1 MGSTGTHAKKKGE
14 SKGTEGLIDLVFSW
28 SLSDVLNKNLYK
40 PKVKLIPKTF
50 SSTNEYLNSFI
61 YPLIEET
68 HADLFSS
75 METVARAPT
84 RETWTVNISK
94 NFKPPKDLYYKIS
107 LNRNRDST
115 ANGEVYEPEFGD
127 LIALTE
133 VRPKRIDDLDRPKSP
148 YLLALVQRSEYG
160 SERIDIRASKPI
172 MLGEE
177 DGDHRRGDENRKR
190 FFVVY
195 LTNMITNLRIWTAL
209 KSDAEGENMKIIK
222 RVLQPDS
229 TIEENCTECLSDESN
244 QAVLSVIKNVVSSFK
259 LDNSQQD
266 AVLSCIATRQ
276 CHHQNTVKLIWGPP
290 GTGKTKTVA
299 SLLFVLLRIK
309 CRTLTCAPTNIAVL
323 GVTSRLMSLVSP
335 ALQYDTY
342 GLGDIV
348 LFGNGERMKIDD
360 HEDLFDVFLDYRV
373 VALSSCLAPM
383 SGWKHN
389 VESMICLLENPK
401 KMYHLYL
408 KEEKKKD
415 KDDTEEE
422 EETSFGNGM
431 VINNQDKEADI
442 YGQDLNDKDKKG
454 IWRRKIVQTLK
465 ESKKMEKKKEKELS
479 KRRGKL
485 KGDKR
490 DEKDNSTQSK
500 KERNVKKDGD
510 PMTFEEFF
518 MKRFK
523 HIGNQLIFCTR
534 NLYTHMP
541 TSFISMEVAKNMI
554 KALDLLKTIGTIYT
568 HAVANKGLKEVLN
581 GIGKVGDRIKH
592 FRKLSCCK
600 RECIQILK
608 FLSEKLDL
616 PNFTERYEI
625 WSFCLQNASLI
636 FCTASSSAKLPT
648 EGMRPLELLVI
659 DEAAQ
664 LKECES
670 AIPLQICQKTEFGR
684 SLFERLVILG
694 HEKHLLSVQYRM
706 HPSISLFP
714 KREFYE
720 SKILDGPNVK
730 EQAYKRCFLRGSMYG
745 SYSFINISH
754 GKEEFDSRHSS
765 KNMVEVAVVSEIVA
779 RLFKESV
786 ASKQKVRVGC
796 ISPYKAQ
803 VFALQEKFG
812 KTYNTDSKS
821 DFSMN
826 VRSVDGFQGGEEDLI
841 IISTVRCNGSGS
853 VGFLSNRQRTNV
865 ALTRARHCLWILGN
879 GATLINSGSVWKKL
893 VVDAKARSCFYDAT
907 EDKNLAQAVAG
918 ALVELNQL
926 DALLTTDSLLFRNT
940 RWKACFSD
948 HFVESSS
955 RIKNVDVRKQVLCI
969 IQRLS
974 SGCWHQHRKANILEK
989 LGGTSP
995 QLLELCTVNGGLN
1008 LIWSV
1013 DVVRVA
1019 SKDFQVLK
1027 FWDILPMA
1035 EIPQLAKHLDSLFGN
1050 YTDDKMNRCK
1060 CRSFEGNLVVP
1071 VTWPAGS
1078 GARKKTSTA
1087 DSDYVR
1093 PLESRLAKLSI
1104 MDEPGSPSNSF
1115 VVKMGTNVKKGE
1127 SKGEGLIDLVF
1138 SWSLSDV
1145 LNRHL
1150 YKAKVELIPRTF
1162 SSTSEYM
1169 NSFISPLIEETHAD
1183 LSSSVETATR
1193 APTREIWTV
1202 KISKDFKP
1210 PKDLY
1215 YNISLDRK
1223 RDTANDEGMY
1233 EPEFG
1238 DLIAFTE
1245 VRPRC
1250 IDDLDRPK
1258 SPYLIALVQRVD
1270 DYGSG
1275 KIEIRASKPIVPG
1288 EYGGTQGNKQNRRLF
1303 VVHLTNMITNLR
1315 IWTALKSEL
1324 EGGNMNI
1331 IKRVLQTD
1339 STIYLHHFTC
1349 HNPSQIEDCCTKCL
1363 SEESNLAVKSIIKN
1377 TISSSKFSSSKLDTS
1392 QLDAVLSCVATR
1404 QCRHQNT
1411 VKLIWGPPGTGKTKT
1426 VASLLF
1432 VLLRMKCRTLTC
1444 APTNV
1449 AVLGVASRLM
1459 SLVSGALEYDTYG
1472 LGDIV
1477 LFGNGERMK
1486 IDDHEDLFDVF
1497 LANRVYAL
1505 ARCLAPRS
1513 GWKHNVESMICL
1525 LEDPEEMYRMYLE
1538 QEEMN
1543 KNKDEEA
1550 EEEGE
1555 EEAAS
1560 FGNQI
1565 ANNNEDK
1572 EEDSDNDLNDG
1583 DKREIW
1589 RRKIVQTLKKNKKKE
1604 SSKREGKL
1612 KCDKREEKDNSTR
1625 SNKEKGEKV
1634 EKDEDPMTFEEFF
1647 MKRFKLFENQLIF
1660 CITNLYTHMP
1670 TSFISVEV
1678 VKKMIKALDLLKSI
1692 GTMSTRAVV
1701 NKGLIEVMN
1710 GVDDVDNMIK
1720 HYRKLSSS
1728 KTECLQI
1735 LKFLSEAL
1743 CLPSFTERY
1752 KIQSFCLENA
1762 YLIFCTASSSSK
1774 LHTEGMRPLELLVI
1788 DEAAQLKE
1796 CESTIPLQ
1804 LSGLCH
1810 AILIGDERQLPAML
1824 CELAE
1829 FGRSLFERLVILGHK
1844 RHLLNIQ
1851 YRMHPSISLF
1861 PNREFYDS
1869 KILDGPNVKER
1880 TYERRFLR
1888 GRMYGSYSFINV
1900 THGKEE
1906 FDSRHSRKNMVEVA
1920 VVSEIVASLFKE
1932 SVASKQKVRVGCIS
1946 PYKAQVFAL
1955 QEKLGKTYNT
1965 DSNSDF
1971 SVNVRSVDGFQGGE
1985 EDLIIISTVRC
1996 NGRGSVGFLS
2006 NHQRTNVALTR
2017 ARHCLWILGNGA
2029 TLINSG
2035 SVWKKLVVDAKARS
2049 CFYDAI
2055 DEKNLAQAVAGAL
2068 VELNQLD
2075 TVLRTDSLLF
2085 RNTRWK
2091 VCFSD
2096 YFMKSISRIKNIGVR
2111 KEVLSILQ
2119 RLSSGWDQ
2127 HRKVT
2132 VPNRPGGVSSQLLE
2146 LDTVNELLN
2155 LIWSVDVVSESS
2167 KDIQVL
2173 KVWDI
2178 LPAAKIPELANHL
2191 DTVFGDYTVNKMNRC
2206 LCRSFEG
2213 NIVVPVT
2220 WPADSSAGTEVS
2232 RTNAD
2237 YVRFLESQIASLT
2250 MKDEPGSSITK
2261 DSRYQVKSK
2270 MNNQKTEAKGM
2281 KKGRQFMKQ

>member
-1 MGSTGTHAKKKGE
+1 MASLAMKEREREALLLMKSVRLSVVGSAGRSRVLQLIATRQPFGTLKAIARTHAKKKGE

-40 PKVKLIPKTF
+40 PK
-50 SSTNEYLNSFI
+50 
-61 YPLIEET
+61 
-68 HADLFSS
+68 
-75 METVARAPT
+75 
-84 RETWTVNISK
+84 
-94 NFKPPKDLYYKIS
+94 
-107 LNRNRDST
+107 
-115 ANGEVYEPEFGD
+115 
-127 LIALTE
+127 
-133 VRPKRIDDLDRPKSP
+133 
-148 YLLALVQRSEYG
+148 
-160 SERIDIRASKPI
+160 
-172 MLGEE
+172 
-177 DGDHRRGDENRKR
+177 
-190 FFVVY
+190 
-195 LTNMITNLRIWTAL
+195 
-209 KSDAEGENMKIIK
+209 
-222 RVLQPDS
+222 
-229 TIEENCTECLSDESN
+229 IEENCTECLSDESN

-266 AVLSCIATRQ
+266 AVLSCVATRQ

-442 YGQDLNDKDKKG
+442 YGQDLNDVDKKG

-490 DEKDNSTQSK
+490 DEKDNSTQK
-500 KERNVKKDGD
+500 
-510 PMTFEEFF
+510 
-518 MKRFK
+518 
-523 HIGNQLIFCTR
+523 
-534 NLYTHMP
+534 
-541 TSFISMEVAKNMI
+541 
-554 KALDLLKTIGTIYT
+554 
-568 HAVANKGLKEVLN
+568 
-581 GIGKVGDRIKH
+581 
-592 FRKLSCCK
+592 
-600 RECIQILK
+600 
-608 FLSEKLDL
+608 
-616 PNFTERYEI
+616 
-625 WSFCLQNASLI
+625 
-636 FCTASSSAKLPT
+636 
-648 EGMRPLELLVI
+648 GMRPLELLVI

-670 AIPLQICQKTEFGR
+670 AIPLQVSGLRHAILIGDERQLPAMICQKTEFGR

-745 SYSFINISH
+745 SYSFINVSH

-779 RLFKESV
+779 RLFKESIFLTTESV

-812 KTYNTDSKS
+812 KTYNTDSNS
-821 DFSMN
+821 DFSVN
-826 VRSVDGFQGGEEDLI
+826 VRSVDGFQG
-841 IISTVRCNGSGS
+841 
-853 VGFLSNRQRTNV
+853 
-865 ALTRARHCLWILGN
+865 GN

-926 DALLTTDSLLFRNT
+926 DALLQLIRCCFAIRGGSNLPPERQFCASGL
-940 RWKACFSD
+940 RWTK
-948 HFVESSS
+948 
-955 RIKNVDVRKQVLCI
+955 R
-969 IQRLS
+969 
-974 SGCWHQHRKANILEK
+974 
-989 LGGTSP
+989 
-995 QLLELCTVNGGLN
+995 
-1008 LIWSV
+1008 
-1013 DVVRVA
+1013 
-1019 SKDFQVLK
+1019 
-1027 FWDILPMA
+1027 
-1035 EIPQLAKHLDSLFGN
+1035 
-1050 YTDDKMNRCK
+1050 
-1060 CRSFEGNLVVP
+1060 NLVVP

-1078 GARKKTSTA
+1078 GARKKTFTA
-1087 DSDYVR
+1087 NSDYVR

-1104 MDEPGSPSNSF
+1104 MDEPGSPSNRYHVNAKVMIKEAKDKEMKKSWR
-1115 VVKMGTNVKKGE
+1115 MGTNAKKGE

-1145 LNRHL
+1145 
-1150 YKAKVELIPRTF
+1150 ELIPRTF
-1162 SSTSEYM
+1162 SSTYEYM
-1169 NSFISPLIEETHAD
+1169 NSFISPLVEETHAD
-1183 LSSSVETATR
+1183 LSSSEER
-1193 APTREIWTV
+1193 
-1202 KISKDFKP
+1202 
-1210 PKDLY
+1210 
-1215 YNISLDRK
+1215 
-1223 RDTANDEGMY
+1223 TANDEGMY

-1339 STIYLHHFTC
+1339 STI
-1349 HNPSQIEDCCTKCL
+1349 EDCCTKCL
-1363 SEESNLAVKSIIKN
+1363 SEESNLAVISIIKN
-1377 TISSSKFSSSKLDTS
+1377 TISSSEFSSSKLDTS

-1432 VLLRMKCRTLTC
+1432 VLLRIKCRTLTC

-1543 KNKDEEA
+1543 KNKDEEEEEEEA

-1880 TYERRFLR
+1880 TYERRFLQ
-1888 GRMYGSYSFINV
+1888 GSM
-1900 THGKEE
+1900 
-1906 FDSRHSRKNMVEVA
+1906 HSRKNMVEVA

-1932 SVASKQKVRVGCIS
+1932 SVASKQKKVRVGCIS

-2006 NHQRTNVALTR
+2006 NRQRTNVALTR
-2017 ARHCLWILGNGA
+2017 A
-2029 TLINSG
+2029 
-2035 SVWKKLVVDAKARS
+2035 
-2049 CFYDAI
+2049 
-2055 DEKNLAQAVAGAL
+2055 
-2068 VELNQLD
+2068 
-2075 TVLRTDSLLF
+2075 
-2085 RNTRWK
+2085 RWK

-2111 KEVLSILQ
+2111 
-2119 RLSSGWDQ
+2119 
-2127 HRKVT
+2127 RKCFPSYKGFQVAGIST
-2132 VPNRPGGVSSQLLE
+2132 E
-2146 LDTVNELLN
+2146 
-2155 LIWSVDVVSESS
+2155 SESS

-2178 LPAAKIPELANHL
+2178 LPAAEIPELANHL

-2220 WPADSSAGTEVS
+2220 WPADSSAGMEVS

-2237 YVRFLESQIASLT
+2237 YGLQIPSEVQNEQSEDRSQGDEEGSAIHEAVEGEQNNIWLEEICLKYGFVMLLSVLLGDMGAGKSSLVLRFVKGQFLEFQESTIGAAFFSQTLAVNDETVKLRFGTQLDKRGLRSGCKNFRSKEARVYAEENGLFFKESSAKTAANVNDIFYEIAKRLPRAQPAQNPAG
-2250 MKDEPGSSITK
+2250 MVLVDRPAEGSQAASC
-2261 DSRYQVKSK
+2261 
-2270 MNNQKTEAKGM
+2270 
-2281 KKGRQFMKQ
+2281 